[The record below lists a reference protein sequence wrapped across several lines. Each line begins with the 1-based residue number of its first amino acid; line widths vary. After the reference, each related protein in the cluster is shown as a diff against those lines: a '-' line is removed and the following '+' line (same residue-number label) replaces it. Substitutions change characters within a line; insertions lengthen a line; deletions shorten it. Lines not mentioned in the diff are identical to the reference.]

1 MTPRAPRRAR
11 ARASACALLG
21 AHPRAAPPLAA
32 HPLAAHPLAALPR
45 ARSAARAADAG
56 LTLVEMLVAL
66 ALFAVI
72 ATTAFTVL
80 REILHVQA
88 ATEGRLDRL
97 ARIERTSYVLTRDFL
112 QTAGG
117 SLVAGG
123 EGVAFR
129 RSGGSGELAVRYV
142 LEGSSL
148 MREVSEGPGRGVVRQ
163 TLLPGVLGVDWRF
176 YDPHGGWRSDWP
188 PPPEPGPT
196 PESTSEPAPGAAS
209 APMRPPGNP
218 AAVAVELTLAGPG
231 LSGGLRRIL
240 PLPAEAAP

>member
-1 MTPRAPRRAR
+1 
-11 ARASACALLG
+11 
-21 AHPRAAPPLAA
+21 
-32 HPLAAHPLAALPR
+32 
-45 ARSAARAADAG
+45 
-56 LTLVEMLVAL
+56 MLVAL

-129 RSGGSGELAVRYV
+129 RSGAEGDLAVRYL
-142 LEGSSL
+142 LEGSSFV
-148 MREVSEGPGRGVVRQ
+148 REVSGGPGLGVVRQ
-163 TLLPGVLGVDWRF
+163 ALLPGVLGVDWRF
-176 YDPHGGWRSDWP
+176 YDPRGGWRSDWP
-188 PPPEPGPT
+188 PPPEPAPLL
-196 PESTSEPAPGAAS
+196 EPAPLPEPGPLPESAPEPTPGPAS

-240 PLPAEAAP
+240 PLPAEASP